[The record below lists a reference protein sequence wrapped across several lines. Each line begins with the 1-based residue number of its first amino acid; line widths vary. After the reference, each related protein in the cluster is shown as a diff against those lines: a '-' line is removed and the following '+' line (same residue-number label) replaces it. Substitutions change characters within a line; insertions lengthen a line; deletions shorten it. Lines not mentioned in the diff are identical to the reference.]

1 MDDIRKAITVLKKN
15 SASLKRQSSKFE
27 PMRKPDIIK
36 LRRESLSKIMLSRK
50 TEESRRQQ
58 QKASTHTSS
67 PLIVTPKKRK
77 TPDAVNSSP
86 FKLTRIIESPQS
98 AKEKPV
104 EAASVTRHSPQAT
117 STPGSSRAGTST
129 PSRSVRRLRVE
140 SVASSTPSVRVT
152 PPRRAK
158 ENSGCQTAASHE
170 GELEGH

>member
-58 QKASTHTSS
+58 LKASTHTSS

-86 FKLTRIIESPQS
+86 FKLIESPQS

-129 PSRSVRRLRVE
+129 PSRSVRRLR
-140 SVASSTPSVRVT
+140 SASSTPSVRVT